1 MAEKS
6 NLQIPNPNLLYITNI
21 NFVKSLYLLRF
32 FLALVYVVFSWC
44 QQQAVQSV
52 KIVLT
57 LEIPAFPVSILLP
70 VHCLTLFQSALQVQF
85 VIFFIFF
92 QKYDFIAQKM
102 SDMFNL
108 YFQMFAI

>member
-1 MAEKS
+1 MHCFTYIEDGRKIKPTDTKS
-6 NLQIPNPNLLYITNI
+6 KLLYITNI

-70 VHCLTLFQSALQVQF
+70 VHCLTLFQSALQVS
-85 VIFFIFF
+85 IC
-92 QKYDFIAQKM
+92 
-102 SDMFNL
+102 NL
-108 YFQMFAI
+108 FHILSKV